1 MKKILQILCLAV
13 LCLALVF
20 ISKARLD
27 LALTIIPEGS
37 QGGQQTQ
44 DTLPVSA
51 PAASPEPT
59 SDLTP
64 TPEPEPTYYTISC
77 IGDLTLTTNQNFS
90 KESAVHY
97 ASRMNG
103 DYSYPFA
110 NTIQYFSD
118 DEITLSNLEC
128 SFSDKKLQYD
138 YTVAQFYF
146 LCPTEWINILPM
158 GGVDFVTM
166 ANNHMLDFYEKGITE
181 TKAALESISMPYGE
195 DEQAQIITTKSGIK
209 MGIYTAGSP
218 SSVGESAKN
227 NPSTDKALAAIQQLK
242 DQGAEYIV
250 CMFHWGSELKY
261 RPKDSQVELAHAC
274 IDAGADLIYGSHSH
288 CLQPVEE
295 YKDGII
301 LYSMGNWSFGGSTRP
316 TDPDTAIFQL
326 QIRRDPDGSIH
337 NDSYEITPCCVSSN
351 LEGAAKMSDNYNNYQ
366 PTPYEPGTEAYD
378 RAMSKITG
386 TYEGADITRD
396 YSDVYSQYG

>member
-1 MKKILQILCLAV
+1 MKKILQIVCLAV
-13 LCLALVF
+13 LCLALVL
-20 ISKARLD
+20 IAKARLD
-27 LALTIIPEGS
+27 LALVIVPEG
-37 QGGQQTQ
+37 TQ
-44 DTLPVSA
+44 AAETGVPDSLPVSG
-51 PAASPEPT
+51 PEASPAFTPE
-59 SDLTP
+59 P
-64 TPEPEPTYYTISC
+64 TPEPEPEYFTISC

-90 KESAVHY
+90 KESSAHY

-103 DYSYPFA
+103 DYAYPFA
-110 NTIQYFSD
+110 NTAQYFSD

-166 ANNHMLDFYEKGITE
+166 ANNHMLDFYQAGITE
-181 TKAALESISMPYGE
+181 TKAALEGIGMPYGE

-218 SSVGESAKN
+218 NTVGEGASK
-227 NPSTDKALAAIQQLK
+227 NPSTDKALAAIAQLK
-242 DQGAEYIV
+242 SEGAEYIV

-288 CLQPVEE
+288 CLQPMEE
-295 YKDGII
+295 YNGGII

-337 NDSYEITPCCVSSN
+337 NGSYEIIPCCVSSN
-351 LEGAAKMSDNYNNYQ
+351 LEAAAKMQDNYNNYQ

-396 YSDVYSQYG
+396 YSDVYAQYS